1 VDEHKPLS
9 DSTAQAAGANVV
21 AGKSTRRELIV
32 RAGLAVGGVALAG
45 HGGVATAARKRVLK
59 PSASRSNELIV
70 AISSEPPSLFQN
82 LEDEPQAYSIYDAI
96 FEYLVK
102 SDPLQPTKGPLPA
115 LAVSWKPVGKT
126 VWQFNLRKGVK
137 FHNGEDW
144 DAEAAKF
151 NLDTVLSIKPP
162 SPFVSRIAQFKRAEV
177 KDKYTLLIHTK
188 GSWATAP
195 LGLSEIQMGAPAF
208 LKQVGPQ
215 QFAQQP
221 VGTGPFKF
229 AEWKKGQ
236 AITLERNPDYWGP
249 KARLDRL
256 VFRGIPDVETR
267 FAALQANEI
276 QIQTDLNVND
286 VATARKK
293 GFRVASTRVAQSI
306 LMTPYI
312 VDAKKKH
319 HPMGN
324 PKIRLA
330 MNHAINRPQIVK
342 SVLRGFGPSL
352 SGQVTGPDAFGF
364 DPTIKEYRYDPGKAK
379 SLLRDAGF
387 PKGIDLGTF
396 WVGVPGQFLKQRE
409 FVEVLIS
416 QFAAVGIKLAPR
428 FVEYATFLRMA
439 LQEHNLYY
447 IHQGGWQYYPV
458 MDASFALQWYS
469 MDHNSFIHTGLGVP
483 HFDAVF
489 HASEREFNVAKRQR
503 LLRQCQRIIHNLPGP
518 ITLWQHVQIFGVNPK
533 VTGFTPTPDERIHF
547 KSISMKS

>member
-1 VDEHKPLS
+1 MEAHQPLS
-9 DSTAQAAGANVV
+9 DSTTHAREPEV
-21 AGKSTRRELIV
+21 AGTSTRRELIV
-32 RAGLAVGGVALAG
+32 RTGLGVGAVAL
-45 HGGVATAARKRVLK
+45 GGRSAVASAARSRVLK
-59 PSASRSNELIV
+59 PSASLAQELVV

-102 SDPLQPTKGPLPA
+102 SDPRQPTRGPLPQ
-115 LAVSWKPVGKT
+115 LAVSWKPIGQT

-151 NLDTVLSIKPP
+151 NLETVLSIKPP
-162 SPFVSRIAQFKRAEV
+162 SPFVSRITQFARAEV

-188 GSWATAP
+188 GRWATAP
-195 LGLSEIQMGAPAF
+195 LGLSEIQMGAPAL
-208 LKQVGPQ
+208 LKQLGPQ

-236 AITLERNPDYWGP
+236 TITLESNPEYWGR
-249 KARLDRL
+249 KALLDRL
-256 VFRGIPDVETR
+256 VFRGIPDVATR

-276 QIQTDLNVND
+276 QIQTDLSVDD

-293 GFRVASTRVAQSI
+293 GFRVATTRVAQSI

-312 VDAKKKH
+312 VDATKRH
-319 HPMGN
+319 HPMAN
-324 PKIRLA
+324 PKVRLA

-342 SVLRGFGPSL
+342 SVLNGFGPSI

-379 SLLRDAGF
+379 SLLREAGF
-387 PKGIDLGTF
+387 PNGVDLGTF
-396 WVGVPGQFLKQRE
+396 WVGVPGQFIKQRE
-409 FVEVLIS
+409 FVEVLIA
-416 QFAAVGIKLAPR
+416 QFAAVGIKLTPR
-428 FVEYATFLRMA
+428 FVEYGTFLRMA
-439 LQEHNLYY
+439 LQEHNLFY

-458 MDASFALQWYS
+458 MDASFALQWYA
-469 MDHNSFIHTGLGVP
+469 MDHNALIHTGLDQP
-483 HFDAVF
+483 RYDAVF
-489 HASEREFNVAKRQR
+489 HASEREFNVAKRR
-503 LLRQCQRIIHNLPGP
+503 SLLRQCQRIIHDLPGP

-547 KSISMKS
+547 TGISLRS